1 MVEGPFEQ
9 VDRGGGRPAD
19 LYLLRYAADGSL
31 ISKQSQEGL
40 VQSLAGRTDVFFFS
54 YGWNNTFDAAAAAYR
69 RFVSSRSPPP

>member
-9 VDRGGGRPAD
+9 VDCGGGRPAD
-19 LYLLRYAADGSL
+19 LYLLRYAADDSL

-40 VQSLAGRTDVFFFS
+40 VQSLAGRTDVFFS